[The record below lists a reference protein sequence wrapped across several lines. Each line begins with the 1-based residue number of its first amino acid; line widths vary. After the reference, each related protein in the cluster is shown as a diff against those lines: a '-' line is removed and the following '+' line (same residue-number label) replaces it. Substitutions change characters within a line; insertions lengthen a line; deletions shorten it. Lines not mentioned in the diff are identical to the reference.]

1 MFRPCYDL
9 LDTCLY
15 IYYWIYFL
23 LKSKTKFLLPHA
35 YVTVA
40 DFGYHIRVLSFFCS
54 QTLLNNLVLQ
64 CFDFQRIW
72 WRLFQRRHTYTI
84 WYLCYLFCFIIIWW
98 WHRNFELK
106 VRLQKAYLYGHFIVS
121 LIYVSLNW
129 RHNQEWTTQKDRQ
142 RWTQDTERRQ
152 IE

>member
-72 WRLFQRRHTYTI
+72 WRLFQRSVVCTKFDYQRTDI
-84 WYLCYLFCFIIIWW
+84 CNVIS
-98 WHRNFELK
+98 
-106 VRLQKAYLYGHFIVS
+106 IVQR
-121 LIYVSLNW
+121 LNW
-129 RHNQEWTTQKDRQ
+129 HSREYINISVFVCICFLWEIYFILILYQEGF
-142 RWTQDTERRQ
+142 
-152 IE
+152 